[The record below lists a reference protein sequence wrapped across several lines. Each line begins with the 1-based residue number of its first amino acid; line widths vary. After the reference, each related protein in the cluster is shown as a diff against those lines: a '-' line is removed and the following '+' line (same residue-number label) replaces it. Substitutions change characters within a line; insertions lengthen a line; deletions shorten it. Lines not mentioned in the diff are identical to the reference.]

1 MAYELIDGLFQTKA
15 LRIAPEDK
23 PFWYTSGKLGPF
35 YVNTHFL
42 YGSEE
47 KAVHLLEVIDAK
59 KDDADELHAA
69 LEAEITANYENDAIF
84 HSLIDQMVAYVK
96 ENMDVDAIDY
106 ISGGERRDWFFSLP
120 LAKLLG
126 KKHITIFKDLSM
138 VIYENGVVTPMEVI
152 PGAKVL
158 HVADLITVASSYER
172 AWVPAIAGI
181 GGTITDSLV
190 VVDRMQGGGEL
201 LASLGVK
208 SHALCQIDFEL
219 FVKAQS
225 LGYINQAQCDIVKE
239 YVKDP
244 DATMKKFVDTH
255 PEFMEA
261 ALNGDPKTAARA
273 QLCLEKGFY
282 R

>member
-59 KDDADELHAA
+59 KGDAAELYAA
-69 LEAEITANYENDAIF
+69 LDAEITANYETDAIF
-84 HSLIDQMVAYVK
+84 HGLIDQMVAYVK
-96 ENMDVDAIDY
+96 KNMDVESIDY

-120 LAKLLG
+120 VAKLLG

-138 VIYENGVVTPMEVI
+138 VVYENGTVTPVGTIE
-152 PGAKVL
+152 GAKVL
-158 HVADLITVASSYER
+158 HIADLITVASSYER
-172 AWVPAIAGI
+172 AWVPAIKSI

-219 FVKAQS
+219 FVKAQA
-225 LGYINQAQCDIVKE
+225 LGYINGAQCAIVKE
-239 YVKDP
+239 YIEDP
-244 DATMKKFVDTH
+244 DAAMKKFVDTH
-255 PEFMEA
+255 PEFMEN
-261 ALNGDPKTAARA
+261 ALNSDEKTASRA